1 MKKEI
6 ATGIDGL
13 EEDIFADID
22 SDFVN
27 VVQSFYG
34 DTDSI
39 YGKEFFPPCGATLT
53 EIIVATKIRK
63 LINTNSP
70 FHGDSMDREIV
81 RDIITQMREKLA
93 EIIVATDIRKLINT
107 IVTKK

>member
-6 ATGIDGL
+6 ATSINGL

-27 VVQSFYG
+27 YVQSFYG
-34 DTDSI
+34 KDSI
-39 YGKEFFPPCGATLT
+39 YGEEFFPPRGATLT